1 MGPCR
6 EELMRSTD
14 GQCGMQ
20 NEALVNHDNRA
31 KQEKLVTLLARFQM
45 HSAFLPLYL

>member
-1 MGPCR
+1 MQKK
-6 EELMRSTD
+6 LMRSSD

-20 NEALVNHDNRA
+20 KEALVNHDNQA
-31 KQEKLVTLLARFQM
+31 KQKKLVTLLLARFQM